1 MKKKKAENAQKKEN
15 KARKK
20 KKKNARKLALILNKK
35 TRRRNKKKVGKGEGR
50 RRKHVQN
57 VEKKRDIS
65 YNENQEQISRQAGRQ
80 EDIHSNPMHLGHN
93 R

>member
-15 KARKK
+15 KAR